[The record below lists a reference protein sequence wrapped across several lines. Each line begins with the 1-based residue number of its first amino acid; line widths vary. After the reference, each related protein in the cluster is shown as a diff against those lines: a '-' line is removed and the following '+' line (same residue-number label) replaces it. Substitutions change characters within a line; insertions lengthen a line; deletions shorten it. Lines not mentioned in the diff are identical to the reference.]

1 MATSVGRRPLV
12 EAKVHFLLRNKTYVG
27 FASFHG
33 CSTNWISQVLN
44 GRATPPK
51 KFREDLSA
59 FLRTPQSILF
69 PEYVEQDDDALEVA
83 Q

>member
-1 MATSVGRRPLV
+1 MATSVGRHLV
-12 EAKVHFLLRNKTYVG
+12 EAKVHFLLRNKTYAG

-44 GRATPPK
+44 GRATPPR
-51 KFREDLSA
+51 KFRSDLA
-59 FLRTPQSILF
+59 AYLRTPEEVLF
-69 PEYVEQDDDALEVA
+69 PHLYDERDAVEVA